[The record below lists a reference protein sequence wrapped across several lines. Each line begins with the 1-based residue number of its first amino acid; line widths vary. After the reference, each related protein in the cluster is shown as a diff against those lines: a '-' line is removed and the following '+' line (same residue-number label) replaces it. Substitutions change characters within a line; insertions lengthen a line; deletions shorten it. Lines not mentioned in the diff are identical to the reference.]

1 MTCDASSQQSSR
13 EATAARARLSHPAAA
28 ALLSTLVAGAGQMY
42 RGEMRDGLVW
52 LVVVKSCYGAGLL
65 MLFLA
70 GSHLAAR
77 TLLFL
82 GVFLHLAC
90 IVDAA
95 GVARKRMPGASRT

>member
-1 MTCDASSQQSSR
+1 MTYDASDQKSSR
-13 EATAARARLSHPAAA
+13 QAPAARPKHSNPAAA
-28 ALLSTLVAGAGQMY
+28 ALLSSLVAGAGQMY

-70 GSHLAAR
+70 GSNLAAR

-82 GVFLHLAC
+82 GVFLHIAC
-90 IVDAA
+90 IVHAT
-95 GVARKRMPGASRT
+95 GVVGKRTPGTSET